1 MYIQL
6 RRTLTLNNT
15 GTGAP
20 FTATVAYF
28 DTVLRKPYYTQLPSQ
43 VNDPAE
49 LNKDDE
55 VYRYEFKPGRV
66 RGVYYNGNGS
76 VYTKNL
82 SGASVSSLAVKADTT
97 TPYTEADD
105 SADASVD
112 LTGRLGVPPY
122 QIILTGTLGNASANY
137 HQTGVSPSENYPVR
151 FFNMPQG
158 EYVAIVRDALN
169 NIAPLDIKV
178 LPGTGKARGTL
189 LVQQAFA
196 FIYSLNIWRF
206 NNLDVKYYP
215 SFEKLVDKDLL
226 LPYGQYVDGFLL
238 PGSNGKIWRQVY
250 SDGKGGVYFVD
261 TDTTPKSQLEL
272 DNLIIF
278 NPDTPNGLGGFIVEV
293 NATAGPPTFTLG
305 GQTNTTGRFDSLP
318 AGTYPVQVSDAI
330 GAKLTVLVSLACRYA
345 LRWVLN
351 FDDLHGTPLR
361 FELWVRD
368 YVGPVETLFGGGSN
382 PVILKSDGL
391 SSDLGGQGD
400 VPPVVGTSCEL
411 SLLVKPGTL
420 ESVLLSDDRECRCD
434 VYRAGQLEFRGYV
447 QPDVYS
453 EPLLSGLVKI
463 ALTAT
468 DGLASLKDV
477 DFLGHIGQRLY
488 NHRPIL
494 HNLLHCLSRTGIAL
508 PLQFFVNRRDATM
521 ADDDAPELVATTNR
535 TGYWDESKNEPE
547 NQRAVTDALAQALGG
562 TLCQRGGTWQVRS
575 ALEALVDAP
584 GRAYLPAGTGDGFP
598 IALAPTATVTP
609 SRVGPLHWLD
619 GSQLKRVRAGWKSLT
634 GQTDAGW
641 LKNAFPSGAVFSDKN
656 AWLPD
661 FSKLRPVAGWHPAPG
676 ATFPLIF
683 TRAGDKG
690 SDYSTLWPRS
700 FNGSQAD
707 GRYLESPLLPL
718 AAGTEAVP
726 AVLTFSGKLVPTDYY
741 QDAQGNSYVA
751 PITPDKAV
759 LPYEILIDG
768 QSTGQRLAEFKQ
780 VASSATKDLTF
791 EAVLPSLPS
800 TAGGAV
806 LRLYSWFA
814 TETDL
819 LATSKVFVP
828 SGLGIFQKD
837 DVVRYDFGTGVYRLF
852 VARQDNALGFA
863 LLSGPSVYSAFF
875 YEIPATNAASGQ
887 FLLSSV
893 AVQLRP
899 QGATWEAEDNFRADG
914 PAGTVR
920 PTEVLKVYHP
930 DPPLSAGLFGGNLFA
945 FGRGVGLLD
954 GTQPTS
960 WARKIDLKPTPLFEA
975 NVHDGLALR
984 TGSSR
989 LVTGALHYA
998 SPPRLLDTLDLPY
1011 DIPGRRFF
1019 VASTAWNMRPEEVDV
1034 SLTEIGPGAD
1044 APDPLLALPDGVRVI
1059 HKLYEYKPGFF
1070 TPVVRMTQDGR
1081 VRVRH
1086 L

>member
-6 RRTLTLNNT
+6 RRQISPNNT
-15 GTGAP
+15 GVGAP
-20 FTATVAYF
+20 YTATVAYF
-28 DTVLRKPYYTQLPSQ
+28 DTVLRKPYYTQQPSQ

-49 LNKDDE
+49 LATDAE
-55 VYRYEFKPGRV
+55 VYRYEYKPGFV
-66 RGVYYNGNGS
+66 RAVYYNGNGS

-82 SGASVSSLAVKADTT
+82 SGVSVSSLAAKADTT
-97 TPYTEADD
+97 SPYTEADD

-112 LTGRLGVPPY
+112 ITGHLGVPPY
-122 QIILTGTLGNASANY
+122 QITLTGTIGNPSANY

-158 EYVAIVRDALN
+158 EYVAIVKDALG

-178 LPGTGKARGTL
+178 LPGTGKARGAL
-189 LVQQAFA
+189 LLQQAFA
-196 FIYSLNIWRF
+196 FIYNLNIWRF

-215 SFEKLVDKDLL
+215 SFEQLVDKDLL

-238 PGSNGKIWRQVY
+238 AGSNGKTWRQVY
-250 SDGKGGVYFVD
+250 SDGKGGVYFID
-261 TDTTPKSQLEL
+261 TDTTPKSLLEL

-278 NPDTPNGLGGFIVEV
+278 HPDTPNGLGGFIVEV
-293 NATAGPPTFTLG
+293 NATAGPVTFTLG
-305 GQTNTTGRFDSLP
+305 AQTNTTGRFDGLL
-318 AGTYPVQVSDAI
+318 AGSYLVQVKDAV
-330 GAKLTVLVSLACRYA
+330 GATLSVPIALVCRYS
-345 LRWVLN
+345 LRWELD

-361 FELWVRD
+361 FELWLRD
-368 YVGPVETLFGGGSN
+368 YAGPVETLFGGGDN
-382 PVILKSDGL
+382 PVLLKSDGL
-391 SSDLGGQGD
+391 SSSLGGQGD
-400 VPPVVGTSCEL
+400 IPPVVGTSAEL
-411 SLLVKPGTL
+411 TLLVEPGTL
-420 ESVLLSDDRECRCD
+420 ESVLLADDRECRCD
-434 VYRAGQLEFRGYV
+434 VFRAGQLEFRGYV

-453 EPLLSGLVKI
+453 EPLLDGLVQI
-463 ALTAT
+463 ELTAT
-468 DGLASLKDV
+468 DGLAGLKDT

-494 HNLLHCLSRTGIAL
+494 HNLLHCLSRTSITL
-508 PLQFFVNRRDATM
+508 PLSVFVNRRDATM
-521 ADDDAPELVATTNR
+521 ADNDAPELVATTNR

-547 NQRAVTDALAQALGG
+547 QQRNVVDALAQALGG
-562 TLCQRGGTWQVRS
+562 TLCQRGGTWQIRS
-575 ALEALVDAP
+575 ALEALIDTP
-584 GRAYLPAGTGDGFP
+584 GRSYLPAGTTDSFP
-598 IALAPTATVTP
+598 IAFAPTDTVTP
-609 SRVGPLHWLD
+609 STLGPLFWID
-619 GSQLKRVRAGWKSLT
+619 ANQLKKVRAGWKSLT
-634 GQTDAGW
+634 GETDAGW
-641 LKNAFPSGAVFSDKN
+641 LKNAFPSGAVFSDKY
-656 AWLPD
+656 AWLAD
-661 FSKLRPVAGWHPAPG
+661 FSKLRAVAGWHPAAG
-676 ATFPLIF
+676 ASFPLIF

-690 SDYSTLWPRS
+690 SDYSTVWPRS
-700 FNGSQAD
+700 INGSQAD

-726 AVLTFSGKLVPTDYY
+726 AVLTFSAKLVPTDYY
-741 QDAQGNSYVA
+741 QDAQGNSYIA

-759 LPYEILIDG
+759 LPYEIIIDG

-780 VASSATKDLTF
+780 VASSAAKDLTF
-791 EAVLPSLPS
+791 EAVLPPLPS

-852 VARQDNALGFA
+852 VARQDNAYGFA
-863 LLSGPSVYSAFF
+863 FFSGPSVYSAFF

-887 FLLSSV
+887 LLLSSV

-945 FGRGVGLLD
+945 FGRGVGLID

-975 NVHDGLALR
+975 NVLDGLALR

-989 LVTGALHYA
+989 LVPGTLRYNT
-998 SPPRLLDTLDLPY
+998 PVRLLDTLDLPY

-1019 VASTAWNMRPEEVDV
+1019 VASTAWGMRAQKVEV
-1034 SLTEIGPGAD
+1034 SLTEIGPSAD
-1044 APDPLLALPDGVRVI
+1044 ATDPLLELPDGVRIV
-1059 HKLYEYKPGFF
+1059 HQFYEYKPGFF
-1070 TPVVRMTQDGR
+1070 TPLVRMTQDGR

-1086 L
+1086 A